1 MTRVIVVVGP
11 TASGKTDLSIA
22 LARHYNAPILSTDSR
37 QVYKGLPIGT
47 AYPSQ
52 EQLDMVEHHFIGELE
67 LTEEFNCGEYEKCA
81 LERLE
86 LLFQKHNTVVAVG
99 GSGLYIQAL
108 CEGMDAL
115 TLEEKERCLSFAEA
129 INAIE
134 GLTISTELE
143 QQLEK
148 WKNGEMT
155 FHQVF
160 EDALRKYGFP
170 I

>member
-1 MTRVIVVVGP
+1 MIL
-11 TASGKTDLSIA
+11 DE
-22 LARHYNAPILSTDSR
+22 ARESR
-37 QVYKGLPIGT
+37 RK
-47 AYPSQ
+47 
-52 EQLDMVEHHFIGELE
+52 
-67 LTEEFNCGEYEKCA
+67 
-81 LERLE
+81 
-86 LLFQKHNTVVAVG
+86 
-99 GSGLYIQAL
+99 L

>member
-1 MTRVIVVVGP
+1 MDE
-11 TASGKTDLSIA
+11 AME
-22 LARHYNAPILSTDSR
+22 SR
-37 QVYKGLPIGT
+37 RK
-47 AYPSQ
+47 
-52 EQLDMVEHHFIGELE
+52 
-67 LTEEFNCGEYEKCA
+67 
-81 LERLE
+81 
-86 LLFQKHNTVVAVG
+86 
-99 GSGLYIQAL
+99 L

-134 GLTISTELE
+134 ELTISTELE

-160 EDALRKYGFP
+160 ENILEKYGFP
-170 I
+170 ILVKNDTQ